1 MEQTNLPSTSS
12 AKISLPVSSLS
23 SPDKIARAIRSFGD
37 DYREL
42 VFCKYQK
49 PMGMARA
56 VESKAPTFHDV
67 TNFFGEES
75 TKFWLRFHI
84 AETFAFLGIYDTAS
98 KYQVQHTADL
108 IMQHEIYGQLNLSE
122 FLCFLQRFKMG
133 LYGKI
138 YQSNRPNPQEF
149 LMCLQPFWNEL
160 CQERGKAE
168 EKARQ
173 ERISRD
179 LHNPNNMTK
188 AEWIV
193 IKILTAMYNS
203 DYVVTKQD
211 FECLDNK
218 NK

>member
-12 AKISLPVSSLS
+12 VPTSLPQSSLS
-23 SPDKIARAIRSFGD
+23 SPDKIARAIQSFGD
-37 DYREL
+37 EYREM

-49 PMGMARA
+49 PKVIKKA
-56 VESKAPTFHDV
+56 VSEKAPTFHDV
-67 TNFFGEES
+67 TNFWGEES

-108 IMQHEIYGQLNLSE
+108 IMQHEIFGQLTLSE

-133 LYGKI
+133 EYGKI

-149 LMCLQPFWNEL
+149 LACLRPFWNEL
-160 CQERGKAE
+160 CLERGKQAE
-168 EKARQ
+168 KERQ

-179 LHNPNNMTK
+179 LHNPNNMTR
-188 AEWIV
+188 EEYDEIMT
-193 IKILTAMYNS
+193 IQRMYEMIIPNR
-203 DYVVTKQD
+203 KQ
-211 FECLDNK
+211 
-218 NK
+218 

>member
-1 MEQTNLPSTSS
+1 MSN
-12 AKISLPVSSLS
+12 AKINLPVSSLS
-23 SPDKIARAIRSFGD
+23 SPDKIARAIQSFGNG
-37 DYREL
+37 YSEM

-49 PMGMARA
+49 PMGITRA

-67 TNFFGEES
+67 TNRFGEDS

-108 IMQHEIYGQLNLSE
+108 IMQHEIFGQLTLSE

-133 LYGKI
+133 SYGKI

-160 CQERGKAE
+160 CYQRGKQE
-168 EKARQ
+168 EKERLDKLSEQRNSGQNISYEQYCQ
-173 ERISRD
+173 EKGIEP
-179 LHNPNNMTK
+179 NPLLKDTNN
-188 AEWIV
+188 
-193 IKILTAMYNS
+193 IKI
-203 DYVVTKQD
+203 
-211 FECLDNK
+211 
-218 NK
+218 